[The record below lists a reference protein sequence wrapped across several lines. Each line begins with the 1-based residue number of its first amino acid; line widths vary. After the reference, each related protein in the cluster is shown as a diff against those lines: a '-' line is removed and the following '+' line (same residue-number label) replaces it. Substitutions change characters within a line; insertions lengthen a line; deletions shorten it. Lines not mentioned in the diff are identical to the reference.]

1 MSNVLNISYTSAPWC
16 YLESTFKSTT
26 DNTGQYFPANQ
37 PRLLKAVHSSFGD
50 GETRRNKDNESHK
63 RPTIIIKILTVL
75 CSCDENNT
83 ATSLQVLLNM
93 ERYQQWNTVLEFII

>member
-1 MSNVLNISYTSAPWC
+1 MEKLEGTKITSPI
-16 YLESTFKSTT
+16 
-26 DNTGQYFPANQ
+26 
-37 PRLLKAVHSSFGD
+37 
-50 GETRRNKDNESHK
+50 KDQ
-63 RPTIIIKILTVL
+63 TIIMKNLTVL